1 MFTGENGTVII
12 EAESSA
18 ETGDWTERTIG
29 GERVML
35 WDSET
40 SNYNT
45 VDPDEA
51 LIYTFSTDESGRYFI
66 ALHSTRVKS
75 VMNDS
80 DRFESN
86 GEERTDTGNDIYF
99 AVVDAATNSYVT
111 EPIKLFTGL
120 GNRDRE
126 FAWGTRFDPPGDGAQ
141 PTATVDLQANRE
153 YRLEITGRSDGYAL
167 DRIVMNKDSLLR
179 DENAAESDFDNSFT
193 PTPYEGTNGADTFV
207 MIDGN
212 AARPYYAMAGND
224 DVTGTS
230 RADSI
235 YGGRG
240 NDGISGGGGGDY
252 LADTLG
258 RNTINGDGGND
269 VIIGGIGALTANGG
283 SGNDVIRGGISNDD
297 LSGGSGNDTIVGDP
311 QNGLF
316 FGNDIIDG
324 GAGNDWLEGGGGADT
339 FVFRPNEGTDYIAA
353 LRIRNNDPSR
363 TSDNGNDYVAGIDRL
378 DLRAFNF
385 SNTADALNEFTQFS
399 NRYALFD
406 HMGTEVYIRGL
417 RVDDLTSADFLL

>member
-1 MFTGENGTVII
+1 MFRGQDGTVII

-35 WDSET
+35 WDSAA
-40 SNYNT
+40 SNYNR

-75 VMNDS
+75 VMNDN
-80 DRFESN
+80 DRFEED
-86 GEERTDTGNDIYF
+86 GTERTDTGNDIYF

-111 EPIKLFTGL
+111 EPTKLFTGL

-141 PTATVDLQANRE
+141 PTATVDLQANKE

-167 DRIVMNKDSLLR
+167 DRIVMNKDGLLR
-179 DENAAESDFDNSFT
+179 DESSAESNFDNSFT

-207 MIDGN
+207 IIDGN
-212 AARPYYAMAGND
+212 AVRPYYAKSGND

-240 NDGISGGGGGDY
+240 NDDISGGGGGDY

-258 RNTINGDGGND
+258 RNSIDGDGGND
-269 VIIGGIGALTANGG
+269 VIVGGIGVLTANGG
-283 SGNDVIRGGISNDD
+283 TGNDVIRGGIGDDD
-297 LSGGSGNDTIVGDP
+297 LSGGTGNDTILGDP

-324 GAGNDWLEGGGGADT
+324 GAGNDRLEGGGGADT
-339 FVFRPNEGTDYIAA
+339 FVFRPNEGSDRIAS
-353 LRIRNNDPSR
+353 LVIRNNDPNRTGDNSR
-363 TSDNGNDYVAGIDRL
+363 DYDPGIDRL

-385 SNTADALNEFTQFS
+385 ANTDAALAEFS
-399 NRYALFD
+399 RSGNNAIFD
-406 HMGTEVYIRGL
+406 HMGTEIFIRGV
-417 RVDDLTSADFLL
+417 RPSDLTDSDFLL